1 VVRPD
6 FVVSVYAFVPAALKL
21 TILQDEPLI
30 FIVAATDDELHLVP
44 ISTNLYNKWLDS
56 GHSAELHIYSK
67 GGLVF
72 GMERQNQPSD
82 AWINRLAGWMQLQ
95 GLLNK

>member
-1 VVRPD
+1 
-6 FVVSVYAFVPAALKL
+6 
-21 TILQDEPLI
+21 
-30 FIVAATDDELHLVP
+30 
-44 ISTNLYNKWLDS
+44 
-56 GHSAELHIYSK
+56 LHIYSK